1 MARSRLDVKQAAQI
15 LGISTDAVHKR
26 AKRGTLESEKDE
38 DGRVFVWL
46 DTDDNGYT
54 TSSQDADDVHPLLLA
69 RLENENDFLR
79 RELDRRAEELS
90 EMRRI
95 VAGLVQRVPELDSP
109 QESQRESQPEARESP
124 VTAPEGDSSSTSP
137 PEAERPVSEEGQRA
151 EPRPSFF
158 RRLFLGEG

>member
-46 DTDDNGYT
+46 DTEDNGYT
-54 TSSQDADDVHPLLLA
+54 ASSQGEEDVHPLLLA

-79 RELDRRAEELS
+79 QELDRRSQELS
-90 EMRRI
+90 EMRQI
-95 VAGLVQRVPELDSP
+95 VAGLGRRVPELEAPRDPQPDGRGSP
-109 QESQRESQPEARESP
+109 ESTTEDVP
-124 VTAPEGDSSSTSP
+124 GTS
-137 PEAERPVSEEGQRA
+137 ERPDDTS
-151 EPRPSFF
+151 EPRRSWW
-158 RRLFLGEG
+158 RRTFLGE

>member
-1 MARSRLDVKQAAQI
+1 MARSKLDVKQAAQI

-46 DTDDNGYT
+46 DTEDTGYT
-54 TSSQDADDVHPLLLA
+54 ASSQDADDVHPLLLA

-95 VAGLVQRVPELDSP
+95 VAGLVQRVPEL
-109 QESQRESQPEARESP
+109 ESKGESP
-124 VTAPEGDSSSTSP
+124 PNERKSPES
-137 PEAERPVSEEGQRA
+137 ASEEASGTA
-151 EPRPSFF
+151 SHWEDTSEPRRSWWQ
-158 RRLFLGEG
+158 RWLGFEE